1 MTWSPNSG
9 RGYMA
14 FFAPHTVQALFA
26 FNLGSVQDRF
36 MPASNLLGDEWRQAC
51 EAPAGGAGRC
61 VLAAGY

>member
-1 MTWSPNSG
+1 
-9 RGYMA
+9 MA